1 MRSFD
6 AIVME
11 NVMLEPSE
19 TSKGITFEWV
29 VCMVFTI
36 TISPAWIVHSPV
48 SSPITTPVTTD
59 VDSDSEEQV
68 VATDIPLGAVIKP
81 IAIPMTTVTKR
92 TRSDRVMEEEVPLK
106 RQAVSHEGKILD
118 IGTPKRC
125 TRLLVFKKM
134 VSIDGDQYLVAYPD
148 KIDQLKMMTN

>member
-36 TISPAWIVHSPV
+36 TISPAWIVHGNLNATS
-48 SSPITTPVTTD
+48 
-59 VDSDSEEQV
+59 V
-68 VATDIPLGAVIKP
+68 VVKTG
-81 IAIPMTTVTKR
+81 
-92 TRSDRVMEEEVPLK
+92 
-106 RQAVSHEGKILD
+106 
-118 IGTPKRC
+118 
-125 TRLLVFKKM
+125 
-134 VSIDGDQYLVAYPD
+134 
-148 KIDQLKMMTN
+148 